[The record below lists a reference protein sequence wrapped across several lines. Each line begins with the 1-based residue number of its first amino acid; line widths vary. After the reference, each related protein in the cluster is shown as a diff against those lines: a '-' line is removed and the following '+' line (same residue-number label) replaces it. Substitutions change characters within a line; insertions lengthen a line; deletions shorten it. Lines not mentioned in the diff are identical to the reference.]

1 MNGFN
6 PSFSDV
12 NQIIEYNIS
21 EKLSKGLVDTNSI
34 NSQKFKFVVYNSNFK
49 VSAINFTEITS
60 KDYSANALFYMYYGE
75 YKTLTVEYCHFNLYQ
90 LLAMT

>member
-12 NQIIEYNIS
+12 GQIIEYNITD
-21 EKLSKGLVDTNSI
+21 KLSKRLVDPDSI
-34 NSQKFKFVVYNSNFK
+34 NRQKFKFVVYNSNFK
-49 VSAINFTEITS
+49 IQEVNFTEITS
-60 KDYSANALFYMYYGE
+60 KEDEMNTLFHMYYGE
-75 YKTLTVEYCHFNLYQ
+75 YKTLLVDYCHFNLSW

>member
-12 NQIIEYNIS
+12 HQIFEYNITD
-21 EKLSKGLVDTNSI
+21 KLSKGMADPNSI
-34 NSQKFKFVVYNSNFK
+34 NSKKFKFAVYNSNFK
-49 VSAINFTEITS
+49 VWGINFTEITS
-60 KDYSANALFYMYYGE
+60 KDSSANTLFYMYYGE
-75 YKTLTVEYCHFNLYQ
+75 YKTLTLENCHFNLLQ